1 MLLLKNFSLDR
12 SELGEKLKLPANI
25 FFGYFFRSAILSS
38 SDNKSLFVADN
49 KTRRTENLLKIF
61 IIYGYCNQGNLLFL
75 RTNEMAFQYK
85 LFLWSSSL
93 LKGSRFFIC
102 SVYRGFVQSLNNSN
116 LIWAALI
123 IELQVENLDSNAR
136 NSTTH
141 YRVELFGLQCNLK
154 SHKDAIRS

>member
-12 SELGEKLKLPANI
+12 SELGEKLKLPANV
-25 FFGYFFRSAILSS
+25 FFGYFFRFAILSS

-61 IIYGYCNQGNLLFL
+61 IIYGCCNQGNLLFL
-75 RTNEMAFQYK
+75 RTNGMAFPYK

-93 LKGSRFFIC
+93 LKGWRFFIC
-102 SVYRGFVQSLNNSN
+102 IAPEVVESLNNSN
-116 LIWAALI
+116 LILATLI
-123 IELQVENLDSNAR
+123 IELQVENLDLNAR

>member
-12 SELGEKLKLPANI
+12 SELGEKLKLPANV
-25 FFGYFFRSAILSS
+25 FFWLFFFRYAILSS

-75 RTNEMAFQYK
+75 RTNEMDFQYK

-102 SVYRGFVQSLNNSN
+102 SMPGFVESLNNSN

-123 IELQVENLDSNAR
+123 IELQVENLDLNAR